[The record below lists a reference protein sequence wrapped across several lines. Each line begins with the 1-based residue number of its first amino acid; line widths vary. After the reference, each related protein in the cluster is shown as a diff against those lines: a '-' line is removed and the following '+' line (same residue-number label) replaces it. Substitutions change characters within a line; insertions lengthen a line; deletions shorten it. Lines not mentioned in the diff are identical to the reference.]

1 MKTRDELIS
10 LLSEALSWL
19 SDYDLR
25 MRGTSDLCDR
35 IEEALMEE
43 PDELYPDL

>member
-10 LLSEALSWL
+10 LLSKALTWL

-25 MRGTSDLCDR
+25 MRGTSNLCNL
-35 IEEALMEE
+35 IEEALEE
-43 PDELYPDL
+43 ESDE